1 MRVLFANLN
10 IINCKNFIT
19 KVHLRW
25 CYSLI
30 YARGQEKGRHTG
42 DFDSR
47 SQRFRHQRL
56 LQDLHGRPCQ
66 GDRNP
71 RQRTDKRFGTKEEV
85 LISGFRWGQK
95 QMEEELRPIISGG
108 LDAHIALM
116 FDAIMKGLA
125 PFGPEIHLALI
136 YQATQDKV
144 LMEIIRRSS
153 RNVNFAVKAYLAQMV
168 ALAIMESV
176 DEVEKVNEEMVSSFV
191 QYLAQ
196 TLQGKKIEAIK
207 KQWVA
212 HVRTMLKPSA
222 KTTVPPI

>member
-1 MRVLFANLN
+1 MPGAKKKDDTQEILTAALSVFA
-10 IINCKNFIT
+10 T
-19 KVHLRW
+19 KGFSKTSMADL
-25 CYSLI
+25 
-30 YARGQEKGRHTG
+30 ARATG
-42 DFDSR
+42 IPASE
-47 SQRFRHQRL
+47 L
-56 LQDLHGRPCQ
+56 
-66 GDRNP
+66 
-71 RQRTDKRFGTKEEV
+71 TKRFGTKEEV